1 MNVAALYD
9 WLMFGHV
16 LAAMV
21 WLGGSAV
28 LGLLAAQALRDKEPG
43 SVARFAATI
52 GFVGPRLFAPATVLV
67 AGLGAWLVLDS
78 REWRFDQL
86 WIDLAI
92 GLFAAV
98 FVIGA
103 GFQSRAAIGAG
114 RAIAEGDPER
124 AARQL
129 RRWTWGALAILCLLV
144 LITWDMTVKP

>member
-1 MNVAALYD
+1 MSVAALYN

-21 WLGGSAV
+21 WLGGTAV

-52 GFVGPRLFAPATVLV
+52 GFVGPRLLAPATVLV
-67 AGLGAWLVLDS
+67 AGLGAGLVLDG
-78 REWRFDQL
+78 REWQFGQF

-98 FVIGA
+98 LVIGA
-103 GFQSRAAIGAG
+103 GFQSRAAIGAQ
-114 RAIAEGDPER
+114 RAIADR
-124 AARQL
+124 DTDQAARQV
-129 RRWTWGALAILCLLV
+129 RRWAWGALVILLLLV
-144 LITWDMTVKP
+144 VITWDMTVKP